1 MRPWLLFVLAMSLS
15 IQTLFAEEPQLLYEE
30 DPSALVSTIQV
41 VVKSGSSEEAVGKQG
56 VTNLFSELMLRGTKK
71 YERQKFQS
79 LLERL
84 GATLSVSVSH
94 DKIVFSG
101 QVIKDNTFEFVKLLE
116 EALLKP
122 KFSEKE
128 FNSLKVEIINQI
140 AHIKNSNNRLGG
152 VAIRQELFK
161 GTPLEK
167 PSSGTLSSVRKLQ
180 LADVLRSYNNAF
192 HRQNLLFAVVSP
204 FKETQWKGV
213 LKELWQK
220 FPDGAQKTRR
230 IFEPKVPETPT
241 LIVIHK
247 PKTSTGVLTFA
258 QKGITAQDP
267 DRYALGSGNFSFGG
281 EPLVSRLFRIVRG
294 ELGWT
299 YAINSGYGSMG
310 NLSYQPGIYTI
321 VSTPSVEFTSKT
333 LFKTITMWQDYV
345 RNGLKK
351 QELTLAQESLINSY
365 PFEFESAEKRLGQ
378 KVYSELYGVPVLSQ
392 DEYRKTIDN
401 VGNGDL
407 KKSLKDRHSEKGW
420 LITLVAD
427 KDVIAQQ
434 LAEEQKGIPY
444 ESQLK
449 ISRVV
454 TPSELIE

>member
-299 YAINSGYGSMG
+299 MLLIPGTALWETCPISLGFIL
-310 NLSYQPGIYTI
+310 LSP
-321 VSTPSVEFTSKT
+321 PP
-333 LFKTITMWQDYV
+333 L
-345 RNGLKK
+345 
-351 QELTLAQESLINSY
+351 
-365 PFEFESAEKRLGQ
+365 
-378 KVYSELYGVPVLSQ
+378 
-392 DEYRKTIDN
+392 
-401 VGNGDL
+401 
-407 KKSLKDRHSEKGW
+407 
-420 LITLVAD
+420 
-427 KDVIAQQ
+427 
-434 LAEEQKGIPY
+434 
-444 ESQLK
+444 
-449 ISRVV
+449 
-454 TPSELIE
+454 